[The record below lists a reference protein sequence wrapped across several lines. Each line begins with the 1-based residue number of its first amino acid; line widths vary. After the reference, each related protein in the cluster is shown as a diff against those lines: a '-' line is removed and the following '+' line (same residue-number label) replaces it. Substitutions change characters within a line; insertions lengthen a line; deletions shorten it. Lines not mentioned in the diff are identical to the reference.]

1 MVLWCRQLV
10 KKCKFFLKKVWE
22 KFGFKGKMVV
32 PLQPQTGN
40 GGSRRGKKSGEGF
53 AEREKVVTF
62 ARPAPSENGAVRG
75 RTLK

>member
-1 MVLWCRQLV
+1 M
-10 KKCKFFLKKVWE
+10 KMCKNFLKKVWE

-32 PLQPQTGN
+32 PFLQPQTGN

-62 ARPAPSENGAVRG
+62 ARPAPA
-75 RTLK
+75 

>member
-40 GGSRRGKKSGEGF
+40 GGSRRGKNPVRVLRNGKKLLPLQDRRPRKTGRSGG
-53 AEREKVVTF
+53 
-62 ARPAPSENGAVRG
+62 GH
-75 RTLK
+75 

>member
-1 MVLWCRQLV
+1 MYLRDSALV

-32 PLQPQTGN
+32 PLQPQTGE
-40 GGSRRGKKSGEGF
+40 RRFPPRKKSGEGF

-62 ARPAPSENGAVRG
+62 ARPAPA
-75 RTLK
+75 

>member
-1 MVLWCRQLV
+1 MYLRNSALV

-40 GGSRRGKKSGEGF
+40 GGSRRGKNPVRVLRYGKKLLPLQDRRPRKTGRSGG
-53 AEREKVVTF
+53 
-62 ARPAPSENGAVRG
+62 GH
-75 RTLK
+75 